1 VSRSNLLSQIW
12 DSEMFEFSSKM
23 ELHMRKNVANRNQGM
38 MQRDNGLVWSKG
50 PNLGGRILWSKDTV
64 NKIKCSECQ
73 VNNDD
78 TVIPTRLSM
87 TFVLRMRKVQSEFAD
102 LLFRVAKF
110 ATWHDEKNRAVEN
123 ICRSKKLSIFYGQ
136 RPNLI
141 AARLASIKRVSL
153 PITDLEYFLSYKNG
167 PH

>member
-1 VSRSNLLSQIW
+1 
-12 DSEMFEFSSKM
+12 MFEFSSKM

-38 MQRDNGLVWSKG
+38 MQRDNGL
-50 PNLGGRILWSKDTV
+50 
-64 NKIKCSECQ
+64 CSECQ

-123 ICRSKKLSIFYGQ
+123 ISVML
-136 RPNLI
+136 
-141 AARLASIKRVSL
+141 
-153 PITDLEYFLSYKNG
+153 LSYPYHPEFMKPGWCERFIQYIMLRIMVERHAVLQQSHIIVRDRG
-167 PH
+167 PSDASSILESWS